1 MKMMHNKTL
10 GQYGIT
16 DIVDILD
23 KLRPN
28 QTSSIRNH
36 NIGVNEPSILS
47 RSNTVMTNEEIEP
60 IDERE
65 TSIDQSR
72 SFSIN
77 EDAPLVFTVN
87 NDNQSDHFSTIM
99 AEEYSRLCPKRS
111 VDAQLDVP
119 EALNMSDQ
127 FRTIMAKEYSR
138 LCPKRIGGAQLDVPE
153 ALNMSDQF
161 RTIMDEEYSQLC
173 PKRRRTDQTA
183 SRLNQ
188 TNWMGESILKSID
201 NVKNFHS
208 SLPQSND

>member
-127 FRTIMAKEYSR
+127 FRTIM
-138 LCPKRIGGAQLDVPE
+138 
-153 ALNMSDQF
+153 
-161 RTIMDEEYSQLC
+161 DEEYSQLC

-188 TNWMGESILKSID
+188 TNWMGESILKSIN